1 MISYLPE
8 IYPDELVYS
17 WFCRYYVH
25 TGCLTHKAALNDIL
39 SNRHDNPSKE
49 FLGHLNPEMIKAI
62 QRMYPI
68 EDIIIN
74 HTMYPQYARFIPQQQ
89 KKNALYHIGYDFCD
103 TRHLFAIL
111 PRTQADNYLKYCPLC
126 IQEDRKNYGEAYWH
140 RKHQIR
146 NMSVCYKHKCLLVN
160 SDVTAKSEQ
169 TFTLNPAETT
179 IGTQEPKYVDN
190 MIQVVFYEYMAAVFD
205 SPININLEN
214 DIPISAVL
222 YNAMRKTPYMKQSG
236 KSRYTKRF
244 VDDMQAYYKNIG
256 VCSIASMS
264 QVQRVLLQDRI
275 DFSVICQI
283 AFFLN
288 ISVDELTAPTLTNQ
302 QINQEQ
308 QSHYIKN
315 REPID
320 LSAYDE
326 KIAPILEQLANDI
339 YIGAVSPT
347 GRPERVSE
355 KIIYR
360 ELNLPGHRLEILPK
374 CKAIMNNY
382 NEPYEECWARRLIWA
397 FDKFTA
403 ERNGTPFYWSD
414 IRRITGVKKKNIEKV
429 IPYLSKHT
437 DRKTADAIIKIIEG
451 K

>member
-1 MISYLPE
+1 MIAYLPE

-17 WFCRYYVH
+17 WFCRYYIH
-25 TGCLTHKAALNDIL
+25 TGCITHTMAFRELL
-39 SNRHDNPSKE
+39 YNRCNNPSKE
-49 FLGHLNPEMIKAI
+49 FIGHLNPDTAKLI
-62 QRMYPI
+62 QRLFVMDDLII
-68 EDIIIN
+68 E
-74 HTMYPQYARFIPQQQ
+74 HTMYPQYARFIPLQQ

-103 TRHLFAIL
+103 AHHLFAIL

-126 IQEDRKNYGEAYWH
+126 VQEDRKKHGEAYWH

-179 IGTQEPKYVDN
+179 VEIKEPKYVDN
-190 MIQVVFYEYMAAVFD
+190 MLQVAFCEYMAAVFD
-205 SPININLEN
+205 APINLES

-222 YNAMRKTPYMKQSG
+222 YHAMSKTKYMKQSG
-236 KSRYTKRF
+236 KSRYTKQF
-244 VDDMQAYYKNIG
+244 VADMQNYYKNIG
-256 VCSIASMS
+256 ISSIASMS
-264 QVQRVLLQDRI
+264 QVQRVLLQDRF

-288 ISVDELTAPTLTNQ
+288 MTVDELTAPNLTNR

-308 QSHYIKN
+308 RSHYIKN

-326 KIAPILEQLANDI
+326 EIAPILEQLAHDI
-339 YIGAVSPT
+339 YIGAASDT

-355 KIIYR
+355 KLIYR
-360 ELNLPGHRLEILPK
+360 ELNLPCHRLEILPK
-374 CKAIMNNY
+374 CRAIMDSY
-382 NEPYEECWARRLIWA
+382 NESYEECWARRLIWA
-397 FDKFTA
+397 FDKLKTEEGGA
-403 ERNGTPFYWSD
+403 PFYWSD
-414 IRRITGVKKKNIEKV
+414 MRKISGVKKKNIDKI
-429 IPYLSKHT
+429 IPYLPKHT